1 MSRLWLW
8 SWLCLCVCS
17 LAEDSCS
24 ASPRPVS
31 GNCLLQKKGVVK
43 KVAPA
48 HEVLELKKRDDD
60 DDEDGGDDDE
70 EDVPLFD
77 NGPGRS
83 GNGKPLHKC
92 QGSCSDDADCEGDLV
107 CVTPKFVGWDGFVP
121 GCRSGPRGKPLWEFR
136 YCSEKPP
143 DGWRTATT
151 STTTPEPTPP
161 PPPAPSV
168 ITDCPAGGVCAR
180 LMAFNVYYAALGRED
195 RMDGIAQAIADVTPD
210 IAVITEQWKEKPT
223 ILEKIKQKTNKYYAF
238 CLGGPQEKWWDGD
251 ILYRAD
257 LFEVV
262 KDSIM
267 DWGANRGLSW
277 AVLKHKDSGKKV
289 IIYGAH
295 PVCCG
300 NEPIHLQNALDF
312 AEHAKTLV
320 DLGIAFSASFGR
332 KLFDMRAPPFR
343 AELSTWLIRVHPR
356 QLTESHTERQE
367 ACKTRQTQRLLEIDR
382 RYSSLITTRH
392 AKCRHNKGSLEF
404 KAAFGEPE
412 GSHRDSFPQQVG
424 MIRGGEGG
432 HDPLLEK
439 RAAVP
444 EHRIWGA
451 CGLVTDRFIDGLALA
466 AALLG
471 VASASILLVF
481 AERELTPYAAAFNR
495 LGFATIIFLAWNIGQ
510 SFLYQL
516 GASGADVALFF
527 TAGLA
532 FSSSLSIWAW
542 SLTQTS
548 VANSTLLHNM
558 MPIFTTLGAWLCFR
572 QTCSRKFLLGM
583 AVAMAG
589 ATVIGME
596 DFQVNR
602 GHLGDAAALLAA
614 LLSSVNI
621 LVVKQLRHHFE
632 APTIMMC
639 TCGIGSTFLFILL
652 QVLEDQVFPRT
663 SVAWCAVLCLALFPQ
678 ALGQGL
684 LAYSLKQFSASL
696 VAVSMLTVPVIAAI
710 LARFL
715 FAEQL
720 TLLNWAAFGVVLLG
734 IYLAVSD
741 S

>member
-320 DLGIAFSASFGR
+320 AEFPDAAIAYMGDFNALEDWKSTQLYLG
-332 KLFDMRAPPFR
+332 
-343 AELSTWLIRVHPR
+343 AEV
-356 QLTESHTERQE
+356 TERGRSYKIDFKFRD
-367 ACKTRQTQRLLEIDR
+367 AFRDVNDAHVDATTHSSGARLDYIFLERGDAR
-382 RYSSLITTRH
+382 
-392 AKCRHNKGSLEF
+392 
-404 KAAFGEPE
+404 
-412 GSHRDSFPQQVG
+412 PQPISQG
-424 MIRGGEGG
+424 FRTMRS
-432 HDPLLEK
+432 
-439 RAAVP
+439 
-444 EHRIWGA
+444 RIWRNPGPP
-451 CGLVTDRFIDGLALA
+451 GGSDHYPILADVE
-466 AALLG
+466 LLG
-471 VASASILLVF
+471 
-481 AERELTPYAAAFNR
+481 
-495 LGFATIIFLAWNIGQ
+495 
-510 SFLYQL
+510 
-516 GASGADVALFF
+516 
-527 TAGLA
+527 
-532 FSSSLSIWAW
+532 
-542 SLTQTS
+542 
-548 VANSTLLHNM
+548 
-558 MPIFTTLGAWLCFR
+558 
-572 QTCSRKFLLGM
+572 
-583 AVAMAG
+583 
-589 ATVIGME
+589 
-596 DFQVNR
+596 
-602 GHLGDAAALLAA
+602 
-614 LLSSVNI
+614 
-621 LVVKQLRHHFE
+621 
-632 APTIMMC
+632 
-639 TCGIGSTFLFILL
+639 
-652 QVLEDQVFPRT
+652 
-663 SVAWCAVLCLALFPQ
+663 
-678 ALGQGL
+678 
-684 LAYSLKQFSASL
+684 
-696 VAVSMLTVPVIAAI
+696 
-710 LARFL
+710 
-715 FAEQL
+715 
-720 TLLNWAAFGVVLLG
+720 
-734 IYLAVSD
+734 
-741 S
+741 